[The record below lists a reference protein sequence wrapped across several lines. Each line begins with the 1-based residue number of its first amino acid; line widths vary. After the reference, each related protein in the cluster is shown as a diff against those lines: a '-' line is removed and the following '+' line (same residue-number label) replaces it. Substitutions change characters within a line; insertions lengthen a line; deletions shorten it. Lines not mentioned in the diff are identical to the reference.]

1 MLAFFKKLLGGM
13 DWKKLIADAL
23 EGMLEDEAI
32 EALEKECGETAKTAD
47 VVHAI
52 VAYLRRKLGI

>member
-1 MLAFFKKLLGGM
+1 MLKLLKKLLGGM
-13 DWKKLIADAL
+13 DWKKAIGDVL
-23 EGMLEDEAI
+23 EGLVEDDAI

-52 VAYLRRKLGI
+52 VRYIRRKLGL

>member
-1 MLAFFKKLLGGM
+1 MLSFFKRILGGSN
-13 DWKKLIADAL
+13 WRRTIADAL
-23 EGMLEDEAI
+23 EDLLEDEAI

-52 VAYLRRKLGI
+52 ARYVRRKLGV